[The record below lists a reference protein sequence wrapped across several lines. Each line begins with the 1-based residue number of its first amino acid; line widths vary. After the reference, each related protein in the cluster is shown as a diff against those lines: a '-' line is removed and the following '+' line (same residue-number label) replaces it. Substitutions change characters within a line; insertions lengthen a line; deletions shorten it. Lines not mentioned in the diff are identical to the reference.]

1 MTLQNKEEKVTVME
15 FEKELT
21 YLKKQKETVIST
33 WFTYL
38 GNHSSNTYIF
48 SELEDHANN
57 YFDYLID
64 FNVAVESHPVFK
76 AVPTYC
82 ESVFLKR
89 RTLSYML
96 IIFQCWE
103 TAFIHI
109 LSKSENPKEALACT
123 KMILA
128 RNGGFEEKFFELYWQ
143 KSLMLIN
150 EKDTKIEN
158 LHNDRINIIGKMAS
172 SIAHEIRNPLTA
184 IQGFLKLIRSNL
196 SQGTLDK
203 TEKYMDIIE
212 NEFELINMQITGLLS
227 FSKNRITEEMY
238 TDVPVSQLIESIF
251 TLLNPRLINENIQLT
266 ISCENDFFLKV
277 QRTAVH
283 QVLFN
288 IINNAIDAL
297 NDKHDEKKIKIICEE
312 DNANYYINIIN
323 NGPEIQKEIRET
335 LFLPFITNKEEGT
348 GLGLAICKEIM
359 NKNNGEIDF
368 QTNLLETNFIMSF
381 KK

>member
-1 MTLQNKEEKVTVME
+1 ME

-21 YLKKQKETVIST
+21 YLRKQKETVIAT

-38 GNHSSNTYIF
+38 ENHSSNTYTF
-48 SELEDHANN
+48 SELEGHANN

-64 FNVAVESHPVFK
+64 FNVAVESHPLVE
-76 AVPTYC
+76 AVPMYC
-82 ESVFLKR
+82 EIVYLKR

-109 LSKSENPKEALACT
+109 LSKSENPKEALVCT

-128 RNGGFEEKFFELYWQ
+128 RNGVFEEKFFELYWE

-251 TLLNPRLINENIQLT
+251 SLLNPRLINENIQLT

-288 IINNAIDAL
+288 VINNAIDAL
-297 NDKHDEKKIKIICEE
+297 NDKHDEKKITIICEE
-312 DNANYYINIIN
+312 DNDNYYINIIN
-323 NGPEIQKEIRET
+323 NGPEIQKEIREM

>member
-1 MTLQNKEEKVTVME
+1 MV

-21 YLKKQKETVIST
+21 SLKLQKDTVIST

-38 GNHSSNTYIF
+38 DNYSSNKYIF
-48 SELEDHANN
+48 SELEVHAHN
-57 YFDYLID
+57 YFDFLID
-64 FNVAVESHPVFK
+64 FNISVESHPVYE
-76 AVPTYC
+76 AIQMYC
-82 ESVFLKR
+82 EIVFLRKR
-89 RTLSYML
+89 PLPYML
-96 IIFQCWE
+96 AIFKCWE

-109 LSKSENPKEALACT
+109 LLKSENPKEALACME
-123 KMILA
+123 MILA
-128 RNGGFEEKFFELYWQ
+128 RNGAFEHKFFELYGQ
-143 KSLMLIN
+143 NSIMLMN
-150 EKDTKIEN
+150 EKDTKIEM
-158 LHNDRINIIGKMAS
+158 LHNDRMNLIGKMAS

-196 SQGTLDK
+196 SKGTTDK

-227 FSKNRITEEMY
+227 FSKNRITEESYME
-238 TDVPVSQLIESIF
+238 VSVLQLIEAIF
-251 TLLNPRLINENIQLT
+251 SLLNPRIMNEDIHLT

-277 QRTAVH
+277 QKIAIH

-297 NDKHDEKKIKIICEE
+297 SVKHDEKEIRILCKE
-312 DNANYYINIIN
+312 DNDNYYIQIIN
-323 NGPEIQKEIRET
+323 NGPEIQKEIRDT

-348 GLGLAICKEIM
+348 GLGLAICNEIM
-359 NKNNGEIDF
+359 NKNNGEINF
-368 QTNLLETNFIMSF
+368 ITNSVQTNFILSF